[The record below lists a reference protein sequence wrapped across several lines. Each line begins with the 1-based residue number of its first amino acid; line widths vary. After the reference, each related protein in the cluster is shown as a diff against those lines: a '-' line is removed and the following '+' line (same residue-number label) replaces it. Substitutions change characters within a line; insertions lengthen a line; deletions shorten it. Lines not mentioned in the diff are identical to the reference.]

1 MLVIKRRELIR
12 YLVHIE
18 FLLVAGSES
27 IYKCLPFVVVRHG
40 GKKLL
45 PRFVDGSVRAVL
57 YDVFRADQL
66 HQRTN
71 VPFVHRV
78 NGGICLDRGRVAL
91 RRVRAWPRG
100 LHRILRSTLNHQ
112 KKCADVNKDQ
122 CQDRFHDFLR
132 GSAGGSRHANDF
144 RKRLGAA
151 RLDRGT
157 VVPRRLLAPR
167 SGPSTGSEFLLRC
180 PPCKKWKRKRAQS
193 WQRLIP
199 LGLLN
204 VKRDFTRTSPLGK
217 SP

>member
-1 MLVIKRRELIR
+1 MLVVEHHQLIR
-12 YLVHIE
+12 YLAHIE

-27 IYKCLPFVVVRHG
+27 IYKCLPLVVVRHG
-40 GKKLL
+40 GKKLFPGL
-45 PRFVDGSVRAVL
+45 LNGSVPTVL
-57 YDVFRADQL
+57 HYVFRADQL
-66 HQRTN
+66 DQRTN
-71 VPFVHRV
+71 VRLFHRV
-78 NGGICLDRGRVAL
+78 NGGICLGRGRVTL

-100 LHRILRSTLNHQ
+100 LHRILRRTLNHQ
-112 KKCADVNKDQ
+112 EKCADVNKDQ

-144 RKRLGAA
+144 RKRPGAA

-157 VVPRRLLAPR
+157 VVPRRLRARR

-193 WQRLIP
+193 WQRLLP
-199 LGLLN
+199 LGLSN